1 MFRETGFSL
10 SIQLRSTSMQ
20 ADLRPEAEL
29 LIQIC
34 AFIFTARVDRRTDEL
49 LSGQLDWPYI
59 VRTSAHNGIIP
70 MVGRWIGLTSPKQV
84 PPAIKREIT
93 LAAGA
98 NALHNAHLSGELV
111 RIIGSFSKNGIDAI
125 AVKGPVLAAL
135 AYGDV
140 SMRTFTDL
148 DLLVHSS
155 DLARAVQILVSDG
168 YAATATGDR
177 PAEPEI
183 FSAFPTSF
191 EARRGAACV
200 DVHWQI
206 GPTRIRFFPDEDSL
220 WARSV
225 WIDFQGTRVRSFSP
239 ADQVIYQCAHAAK
252 HGWTAL
258 SMVCD
263 VAGLIARSD
272 AIDWDWIGYEARR
285 LHGLRMTLLGLYLA
299 RRLMQV
305 EIPEPIMRLAHA
317 DAEVEALAAQ
327 IIPDMFI
334 APDQKLEPAN
344 PEAIALRTMEQ
355 KSDRLR
361 YWLYRSITPTMGDW
375 TFFPLPRLLYPA
387 YFIIRPLR
395 FALMP
400 VRKLL
405 APRAGTKV

>member
-1 MFRETGFSL
+1 
-10 SIQLRSTSMQ
+10 MQ
-20 ADLRPEAEL
+20 AEIRSEAEL

-34 AFIFTARVDRRTDEL
+34 AFTCTAQVDPRTDEL

-70 MVGRWIGLTSPKQV
+70 MLSRWIGLTSPKLV
-84 PPAIKREIT
+84 PPAIKRKIT
-93 LAAGA
+93 LAAEA
-98 NALHNAHLSGELV
+98 NALRNAHLSSELV
-111 RIIGSFSKNGIDAI
+111 RIIGSFSKKGIGAI
-125 AVKGPVLAAL
+125 AIKGPVLAAL

-140 SMRTFTDL
+140 SIRTFVDL
-148 DLLVHSS
+148 DLLVKSS
-155 DLARAVQILVSDG
+155 DLAGAVRILVSDG
-168 YAATATGDR
+168 YAATTTDDR

-191 EARRGAACV
+191 EAKRGADYV
-200 DVHWQI
+200 DVHWQV

-225 WIDFQGTRVRSFSP
+225 WIDFRGTPVRSFSP
-239 ADQVIYQCAHAAK
+239 ADQLIYLCAHAAK
-252 HGWTAL
+252 HGWTEL

-263 VAGLIARSD
+263 LAGLIERNGAM
-272 AIDWDWIGYEARR
+272 DWDWIATEARR
-285 LHGLRMTLLGLYLA
+285 LHGLRMTLLGLHLA

-317 DAEVEALAAQ
+317 DSEVEALAAQ
-327 IIPDMFI
+327 IIRDMFI
-334 APDQKLEPAN
+334 APDQKPKPAN

-375 TFFPLPRLLYPA
+375 TFLPLPRLLYPA

-400 VRKLL
+400 MRKAL
-405 APRAGTKV
+405 ATRAGTKA